1 MTVIIPN
8 KDHRQDLD
16 LCIRSMITRGT
27 YKNLEFVVI
36 ENNSTDPET
45 FAYYEA
51 IQQEFPQVR
60 VVTWT
65 REFNYSA
72 INNFGVQAA
81 KGQYLL
87 FLNNDTELIAENFVE
102 EMLGFCQ
109 REDVGAVE
117 QDSFTRM
124 TPPACRGS
132 YRLWWCGRTHLYR
145 SSQGRKQLF
154 PPGYVRPG
162 LQCCHCSLHDEQEI
176 GV

>member
-1 MTVIIPN
+1 MKII
-8 KDHRQDLD
+8 
-16 LCIRSMITRGT
+16 
-27 YKNLEFVVI
+27 
-36 ENNSTDPET
+36 STDPET

-109 REDVGAVE
+109 REGYGC
-117 QDSFTRM
+117 SWSKT
-124 TPPACRGS
+124 S
-132 YRLWWCGRTHLYR
+132 L
-145 SSQGRKQLF
+145 
-154 PPGYVRPG
+154 PG
-162 LQCCHCSLHDEQEI
+162 
-176 GV
+176 